1 MIGNLGLLLGLG
13 ALILMALRGV
23 NILIA
28 ALLASLIVGF
38 SNGLAADSILL
49 NHFAFGPLGAFS
61 FAGQFFV
68 LFLTGAIF
76 GKMMA
81 ASGATTSI
89 ARAVIDRLG
98 AERTLLVT
106 ILVCALLTYG
116 GVVVFVVIFT
126 IYPLG
131 IALMRQSNLPKRL
144 FCGAAALG
152 AGTFTMT
159 ALPGT
164 PSIQNVI
171 AASALG
177 TDLFAGFVPGLAG
190 AAVMAIGGWW
200 YLENQW
206 QRARARGEGY
216 VSNPQDAAMEKMA
229 PEVRDAPDWRL
240 AVVPLIAVLGTIIV
254 PRLLLATGLADA
266 QTALIGGVLGFA
278 NGQPVLWPSFAL
290 LLGSAASVLLFSN
303 LRRRF
308 MEALGSGANDS
319 IMPLL
324 NTAAVIGFGGV
335 VTQTAGFGAF
345 AQGVMAL
352 DLPPLLSAAVSV
364 SVVSGIVGSASGGL
378 QIFLQ
383 TFAEAYLAL
392 GVAPEVLHRI
402 AAIASGGLDSLPHSG
417 AVIAML
423 TIMGLKHAEAYK
435 DIFVVTVLVPLIA
448 TLAAIGTALLFY
460 S

>member
-1 MIGNLGLLLGLG
+1 MTGNIGLLLGLA

-23 NILIA
+23 NILVA
-28 ALLASLIVGF
+28 ALSASLIVGL
-38 SNGLAADSILL
+38 SNGLAIDGILL
-49 NHFAFGPLGAFS
+49 EHFAFGPLGAFS

-81 ASGATTSI
+81 ASGATTAI
-89 ARAVIDRLG
+89 AQAVIARLG
-98 AERTLLVT
+98 ARRTLLVT
-106 ILVCALLTYG
+106 VLVCAALTYG

-126 IYPLG
+126 MYPLG

-177 TDLFAGFVPGLAG
+177 TDLFAGVVPGLT
-190 AAVMAIGGWW
+190 AALVMGLGGWA
-200 YLENQW
+200 YLEDQW
-206 QRARARGEGY
+206 RRARARGEGY
-216 VSNPQDAAMEKMA
+216 VANPQDAAMEKMG
-229 PEVRDAPDWRL
+229 PEVRHAPAWNL
-240 AVVPLIAVLGTIIV
+240 AMLPLLTVLGSIIV
-254 PRLLLATGLADA
+254 PRVLTAVGWVDD
-266 QTALIGGVLGFA
+266 QTPLIGSLVAFA
-278 NGQPVLWPSFAL
+278 NTQAVIWPSFAL
-290 LLGSAASVLLFSN
+290 LLGSVVCIALFAD
-303 LRRRF
+303 LRRRAL
-308 MEALGSGANDS
+308 EALGAGANDS

-335 VTQTAGFGAF
+335 VTQTSGFAAF

-352 DLPPLLSAAVSV
+352 DLPPLVSAAVSV

-383 TFAEAYLAL
+383 TFAENYLAL
-392 GVAPEVLHRI
+392 GVDPAVLHRV

-423 TIMGLKHAEAYK
+423 TIMGLKHAEAYR
-435 DIFVVTVLVPLIA
+435 DIFVVTVLVPIA
-448 TLAAIGTALLFY
+448 ATIAAIAVSVLLY
-460 S
+460 

>member
-1 MIGNLGLLLGLG
+1 MIGNIGLLLGLA

-23 NILIA
+23 NILVA
-28 ALLASLIVGF
+28 ALLASLIVGL
-38 SNGLAADSILL
+38 SNGLTVDGIVL

-68 LFLTGAIF
+68 LFLSGAIF

-81 ASGATTSI
+81 TSGAAMAI
-89 ARAVIDRLG
+89 AQFVIDRLG
-98 AERTLLVT
+98 AHRTLLVT
-106 ILVCALLTYG
+106 VLVCAALTYG

-126 IYPLG
+126 MYPLG
-131 IALMRQSNLPKRL
+131 IALMRESDLPKRL

-171 AASALG
+171 AANALG
-177 TDLFAGFVPGLAG
+177 TDLFAGILPGLAG
-190 AAVMAIGGWW
+190 ALVMGMGGWL
-200 YLENQW
+200 YLEDQW
-206 QRARARGEGY
+206 RRARVRGEGY
-216 VSNPQDAAMEKMA
+216 RANPQDAAMEKMA
-229 PEVRDAPDWRL
+229 PDVRHAPQAVV
-240 AVVPLIAVLGTIIV
+240 AVVPLLVVLGSIIV
-254 PRLLLATGLADA
+254 PRVLVAVGLVGSD
-266 QTALIGGVLGFA
+266 TPVVGGVVVFA
-278 NGQPVLWPSFAL
+278 NAQPIIWPSFAL
-290 LLGSAASVLLFSN
+290 VLGSLCCVLLFAS
-303 LRRRF
+303 LRMKV
-308 MEALGSGANDS
+308 MEALSGGANDS

-335 VTQTAGFGAF
+335 VTQTAGFSAF
-345 AQGVMAL
+345 AQGVIGL
-352 DLPPLLSAAVSV
+352 NLPPMLSAAVSV

-383 TFAEAYLAL
+383 TFAEHYLAM
-392 GVAPEVLHRI
+392 GVAATDLHRI

-423 TIMGLKHAEAYK
+423 TIMGLRHAEAYR
-435 DIFVVTVLVPLIA
+435 DIFVVTVVVPVIA
-448 TLAAIGTALLFY
+448 TVVAIGVAH
-460 S
+460 